1 MSVKL
6 KLFLILILSLFVTA
20 TSAALISQQS
30 PKLANDFSKNQQQ
43 PLVLSSPVSVNNT
56 VSEPERIGY
65 KTIPLENLK
74 SALQG
79 TDPEALAMQVVEDI
93 QGFEPDWRKQQV
105 EITYPSPN
113 QILIK
118 ITQSTIPKNF
128 SKKGNLQ
135 QVVSGNTA
143 KSQGNKSLAAKY
155 QKYQVELTSIGS
167 TVLVSSPPMWQIV
180 WAGSE
185 E

>member
-1 MSVKL
+1 MSVKS

-20 TSAALISQQS
+20 TAGALISRQS
-30 PKLANDFSKNQQQ
+30 SQLPADVSKIQQQ
-43 PLVLSSPVSVNNT
+43 PLVLSSPVSANTT

-65 KTIPLENLK
+65 TTIPLENLR

-79 TDPEALAMQVVEDI
+79 TDPSALATQVVEDI
-93 QGFEPDWRKQQV
+93 QGTEVDFGKQQV
-105 EITYPSPN
+105 EITYPSQN
-113 QILIK
+113 QILVT
-118 ITQSTIPKNF
+118 ITQPIV
-128 SKKGNLQ
+128 SKSGSKRGNLQ
-135 QVVSGNTA
+135 QVVSGNTS
-143 KSQGNKSLAAKY
+143 KSTKY

-167 TVLVSSPPMWQIV
+167 TVLVTSPPMWQIV

>member
-1 MSVKL
+1 MSVNL

-20 TSAALISQQS
+20 AAGALIRQQPTELTS
-30 PKLANDFSKNQQQ
+30 EVSKNQQE
-43 PLVLSSPVSVNNT
+43 PLVLSSSVSVNNT

-79 TDPEALAMQVVEDI
+79 TEPDALAMQLVEDI
-93 QGFEPDWRKQQV
+93 QGFETDLRKQKV
-105 EITYPSPN
+105 EITYPHPN
-113 QILIK
+113 QIIVT
-118 ITQSTIPKNF
+118 ITQPIV
-128 SKKGNLQ
+128 SKGLSKRGNLQ
-135 QVVSGNTA
+135 QVVSGSTS
-143 KSQGNKSLAAKY
+143 KSTRY

-167 TVLVSSPPMWQIV
+167 TVLVNSPPMWQIV